1 MNAYAGHGGVPAQ
14 NIKHLLDKCFSPKI
28 LGHIEIV

>member
-1 MNAYAGHGGVPAQ
+1 MPMLDMAGGPAQ